1 MKRTLRGALLI
12 LIFILFLPFYVYAIS
27 CTVTKVVDGDTFY
40 CIPDQI
46 IADARILKNCSISV
60 RLHGI
65 DAPEKDQPYGI
76 EARNS
81 LKDLVEGKTVE
92 LDVKAIDKY
101 GRAVAFVYV
110 GCLNVNLEQ
119 VKRGLAW
126 AYLEYLESSYISEY
140 YSAEKEARNKGL
152 GLWKQ
157 ANPTPP
163 WEWRMIKRQEK
174 SFHCEAKSPSQATGH
189 GNLNKF
195 KNGYIRDVTNR

>member
-27 CTVTKVVDGDTFY
+27 CIVTQVLDGDTFH

-46 IADARILKNCSISV
+46 IAGARIHKDSSISV
-60 RLHGI
+60 RLYGI

-81 LKDLVEGKTVE
+81 LKDLVKGKTVE
-92 LDVKAIDKY
+92 LDVKDIDKY
-101 GRAVAFVYV
+101 GRAVALVYV
-110 GCLNVNLEQ
+110 GSLNVNLEQ

-126 AYLEYLESSYISEY
+126 AYLEYLGSSYISEY

-163 WEWRMIKRQEK
+163 WEWRKIKRQEK
-174 SFHCEAKSPSQATGH
+174 SFH
-189 GNLNKF
+189 
-195 KNGYIRDVTNR
+195 